1 MAKLVPLFSGS
12 QGNSYYIA
20 SGGKGILIDVGRSA
34 KQMTAALN
42 DNNIDISTIK
52 AIFVTHEHTDHAKG
66 VRVFANKYSIPV
78 FSTLGTRQAM
88 RKLNL
93 VDDKT
98 DCRIIQSGGVNLD
111 TMHVDSFPISHDCA
125 EGCGYKVTM
134 NDVKFAL
141 ATDLGYLSEEVEN
154 ALTGCDVVVIESNHD
169 VRMLQMSS
177 YPYHLKRR
185 IMSDIGHLSNT
196 VCAELLPRLVRSGTK
211 RFILAHLSRENNL
224 PEIAYQES
232 LNELAAQGM
241 KLNSD
246 FTLGV
251 APVVTDGRSVVF

>member
-34 KQMTAALN
+34 KQMITALN
-42 DNNIDISTIK
+42 DNNIDISTVQ
-52 AIFVTHEHTDHAKG
+52 AIFITHEHTDHAKG

-78 FSTLGTRQAM
+78 FSTFGTNQAM
-88 RKLNL
+88 KSLNL
-93 VDDKT
+93 VDEKT
-98 DCRIIQSGGVNLD
+98 DCHIISNSGVDLD
-111 TMHVDSFPISHDCA
+111 TMHVDSFRISHDCA

-154 ALTGCDVVVIESNHD
+154 ALTGCDAVVIESNHD
-169 VRMLQMSS
+169 VRMLQMGS

-185 IMSDIGHLSNT
+185 IMSDIGHLSNV
-196 VCAELLPRLVRSGTK
+196 VCAEFLPKLVKSGTK
-211 RFILAHLSRENNL
+211 RFVLAHLSRENNM

-232 LNELAAQGM
+232 LNELTAQGM
-241 KLNSD
+241 ELNSD
-246 FTLGV
+246 FTLAV
-251 APVVTDGRSVVF
+251 APVVTDGRAVIF

>member
-42 DNNIDISTIK
+42 DNDIDISTIQ
-52 AIFVTHEHTDHAKG
+52 AIFITHEHIDHAKG

-78 FSTLGTRQAM
+78 FSTLGTQQAM
-88 RKLNL
+88 RRLKL
-93 VDDKT
+93 VDEKT
-98 DCRIIQSGGVNLD
+98 NCQLIQSGGVDLD

-154 ALTGCDVVVIESNHD
+154 ALTGCDAVVIESNHD
-169 VRMLQMSS
+169 VRMLQMGP

-185 IMSDIGHLSNT
+185 IMSDIGHLSNS
-196 VCAELLPRLVRSGTK
+196 VCAELLPELVRKGTK
-211 RFILAHLSRENNL
+211 RFILAHLSRENNM

-241 KLNSD
+241 ELNSD
-246 FTLGV
+246 FTLSV

>member
-42 DNNIDISTIK
+42 DNNIDISSIQ
-52 AIFVTHEHTDHAKG
+52 AIFITHEHTDHAKG
-66 VRVFANKYSIPV
+66 VRVFANKYAIPV
-78 FSTLGTRQAM
+78 FSTLGTQQAM
-88 RKLNL
+88 KRLNL
-93 VDDKT
+93 VDEKT
-98 DCRIIQSGGVNLD
+98 NCRLIQSGGVDLD

-125 EGCGYKVTM
+125 EGCGYRVTM

-154 ALTGCDVVVIESNHD
+154 ALTGCDTVVIESNHD
-169 VRMLQMSS
+169 VRMLQMGP
-177 YPYHLKRR
+177 YPYNLKRR

-196 VCAELLPRLVRSGTK
+196 VCAELLPKLVRNGTK
-211 RFILAHLSRENNL
+211 RFVLAHLSRENNM

-232 LNELAAQGM
+232 LNELTARGM
-241 KLNSD
+241 ALNSD
-246 FTLGV
+246 FTLTV
-251 APVVTDGRSVVF
+251 APVATDGRSVIF

>member
-34 KQMTAALN
+34 KQITSALN
-42 DNNIDISTIK
+42 DNDIDISTVQ
-52 AIFVTHEHTDHAKG
+52 AIFITHEHIDHTKG

-88 RKLNL
+88 RSLNL
-93 VDDKT
+93 VDEKT
-98 DCRIIQSGGVNLD
+98 DCHIISNIGVDID
-111 TMHVDSFPISHDCA
+111 TMHVDSFRISHDCA

-134 NDVKFAL
+134 NDVKFAF

-154 ALTGCDVVVIESNHD
+154 ALMGCDTVVIESNHD
-169 VRMLQMSS
+169 VRMLQMGS

-185 IMSDIGHLSNT
+185 IMSDIGHLSNA
-196 VCAELLPRLVRSGTK
+196 VCAEFLPKLVESGTK
-211 RFILAHLSRENNL
+211 RFVLAHLSRENNM

-232 LNELAAQGM
+232 LNELTARGM
-241 KLNSD
+241 ELNSD
-246 FTLGV
+246 FTLTV

>member
-34 KQMTAALN
+34 KQMITALN
-42 DNNIDISTIK
+42 DNNIDISTVQ
-52 AIFVTHEHTDHAKG
+52 AIFITHEHTDHAKG

-78 FSTLGTRQAM
+78 FSTFGTNQAM
-88 RKLNL
+88 KSLNL
-93 VDDKT
+93 VDEKT
-98 DCRIIQSGGVNLD
+98 DCHIISNSGVDLD
-111 TMHVDSFPISHDCA
+111 TMHVDSFRISHDCA

-154 ALTGCDVVVIESNHD
+154 ALTGCDAVVIESNHD
-169 VRMLQMSS
+169 VRMLQMGS

-185 IMSDIGHLSNT
+185 IMSDIGHLSN
-196 VCAELLPRLVRSGTK
+196 VDCAEFLPKLVKSGTK
-211 RFILAHLSRENNL
+211 RFVLAHLSRENNM

-232 LNELAAQGM
+232 LNELTAQGM
-241 KLNSD
+241 ELNSD
-246 FTLGV
+246 FTLAV
-251 APVVTDGRSVVF
+251 APVVTDGRAVIF